1 MTTTA
6 KTLAPPRR
14 ASSGR
19 QFLVLLMLVAGVQL
33 WIVLGRTQLGERR
46 QIVAAIMAAALAV
59 AAWWVR
65 PWRDAIVRIAE
76 RVANPAPRGR
86 LLTAAVLTIVSIAY
100 LYFTAR
106 HQHRD
111 FSPMLHDEY
120 CYLIQSKMLASG
132 HLWLPKHELSDFFET
147 FHLITDRAYASKYGP
162 GTAMFYAPA
171 ALLHLPMWVMPLM
184 LSGLAVGLMY
194 LLASELFDDS
204 AGLLAALLLLSLG
217 IFRRTSI
224 MVMSQAPMLALALLA
239 ILAFVYWRRQRRA
252 GWMILIGACVG
263 WGAIT
268 RPVDAL
274 CIAIP
279 LALGVLFELRQSC
292 NRGRVKFIGLG
303 LIAVSPFL
311 LLQLIY
317 NKGVTGDFK
326 KLPWNYYAQR
336 YDPYDTMSRGP
347 MDPSFRPMSDL
358 PQVQRFFDEFTLP
371 AYRDKIGRSRLDG
384 LVDRASR
391 TLAGPPLEEQEKAR
405 LIYGALP
412 SPLLIAL
419 LPLGLLGLCA
429 RRRWVVWLA
438 LPLFMLVY
446 ASYTFF
452 LSHYAVAIAPA
463 VILNLLAGVEVA
475 RRTWPGLSQLIGW
488 MLTAVIAALALTALP
503 EVNAARRD
511 QWFDAPLL
519 RGVDKALAGIEHRPA
534 IVLFKYDPER
544 MIHEEPVFNTE
555 AAWPDDAAVIRA
567 HDLGDENARLFAYY
581 AKRSPGRTVYRYDE
595 REETLMYLG
604 TVGELAGAAAT
615 TRPASGPAK
624 RG

>member
-1 MTTTA
+1 MRTTA
-6 KTLAPPRR
+6 KTLAPRR
-14 ASSGR
+14 ASSGW
-19 QFLVLLMLVAGVQL
+19 QFLVLLLLAIGVQA

-46 QIVAAIMAAALAV
+46 QIFAAVVAAGLAV

-65 PWRDAIVRIAE
+65 PWREAVARIAE
-76 RVANPAPRGR
+76 RVANPSPRGR
-86 LLTAAVLTIVSIAY
+86 LLTAVIIAVVSIAY

-111 FSPMLHDEY
+111 FSPILHDEY
-120 CYLIQSKMLASG
+120 CYVIQSKMLASG
-132 HLWLPKHELSDFFET
+132 HLWLPKHELDDFFET

-162 GTAMFYAPA
+162 GTAMFFAPA
-171 ALLHLPMWVMPLM
+171 ALLHLPMWVVPLI

-194 LLASELFDDS
+194 LLASELFDGG

-224 MVMSQAPMLALALLA
+224 MIMSQAPMLALVLLA
-239 ILAFVYWRRQRRA
+239 ILAFIYWQRERRV
-252 GWMILIGACVG
+252 GWMILLGVCIG

-292 NRGRVKFIGLG
+292 NRGRMKFIGLG
-303 LIAVSPFL
+303 LIAVFPFL

-336 YDPYDTMSRGP
+336 YDPYDTMGRGP
-347 MDPSFRPMSDL
+347 IDPAFRPMSDL
-358 PQVQRFFDEFTLP
+358 PQLQRFFDEFTVP
-371 AYRDKIGRSRLDG
+371 AYRDKIGKSRLDG
-384 LVDRASR
+384 LVDRAAR
-391 TLAGPPLEEQEKAR
+391 TLAGPPLEEQEKSR

-419 LPLGLLGLCA
+419 LPVGLLGLRE

-438 LPLFMLVY
+438 LPLFVLVY
-446 ASYTFF
+446 ANYTFF
-452 LSHYAVAIAPA
+452 LSHYALAIAPA
-463 VILNLLAGVEVA
+463 VILNLLAGVEVV
-475 RRTWPGLSQLIGW
+475 RRTWPGVSPLIGW
-488 MLTAVIAALALTALP
+488 TMTAVIAALALSALP
-503 EVNAARRD
+503 EVNSSRRD

-544 MIHEEPVFNTE
+544 MIHEEPVFNTQT
-555 AAWPDDAAVIRA
+555 AWPDDAAVVRA

-581 AKRSPGRTVYRYDE
+581 ATRSPGRAVYRYDE
-595 REETLMYLG
+595 KEETLTYLG
-604 TVGELAGAAAT
+604 TVAEMAGASAGT
-615 TRPASGPAK
+615 TRPASAPVR